1 MSNKHNKKKMNR
13 GLTAADIFSG
23 AGLSAM
29 MAGLLYIVIQ
39 FIHPPDDLS
48 SVNSSSWVMVAC
60 LTLVM
65 SLSSLIGMTGVYMRQ
80 VKEAGWLGL
89 IGILLFD
96 LFWLIS
102 FAFSFIEAFV
112 MPLLTADAGTFVEG
126 MLGIF
131 DGKESAAHLGIFPA
145 LAGLAGGMYMLGGLL
160 LGIAIFRARVLPRM
174 AGILLACAAAAT
186 LATSI
191 IPHPLDRMMAV
202 PMGVALIWLGYA
214 LYVRSNILNPKGA
227 F

>member
-13 GLTAADIFSG
+13 GLTAKGIFRV
-23 AGLSAM
+23 AGLSAVV
-29 MAGLLYIVIQ
+29 AGLLYIVIQ

-89 IGILLFD
+89 IGILLFG

-131 DGKESAAHLGIFPA
+131 DGTESTAHLGIFPA
-145 LAGLAGGMYMLGGLL
+145 LAGLAGGMYILGGLL

-174 AGILLACAAAAT
+174 AGILLACASAAT

-191 IPHPLDRMMAV
+191 IPHPLDRMMAL

-214 LYVRSNILNPKGA
+214 LYVQSNILNRQEA